1 METGE
6 RILLSKVP
14 GYYSFIRIHP
24 SLLQHLTLQPGQT
37 CSFIAN
43 GQTLRVPVES
53 DVSIPPTT
61 IVCSTDLLERIQL
74 ANFPDAWLATV
85 GNTQIT
91 VLPTIGILC
100 NVTWNARQ
108 GVLKKTKQLPALEK
122 LVKAGEE
129 EGAICF
135 LFRLRDVNFQLGQV
149 KGFRLQNRKWS
160 PVLLPLPDVV
170 YDQVVSRKLERST
183 EYKERRTQLASLYGR
198 RLFNNGFFD
207 KWQIH
212 QWLIADQRSKKHV
225 PATIRYTKIVE
236 AAKFVNRYP
245 MIFLK
250 PLHGSLGLGIV
261 RLMRQSD
268 GSVAYDIKRVNQVP
282 LHGKSVNAEE
292 VVRTFKR
299 RFGQRPY
306 VLQQGIHLALYKGR
320 PFDVRILLQR
330 DGNGVWKRTKMF
342 ARVARSGDFTSNLS
356 SGGEALPVTTVLSDL
371 YGSAARRQRVLEAI
385 RRVSRIAT
393 QVVED
398 QSGTTFGELG
408 IDIGI
413 DEQGGVWIIEVNS
426 KPWKSP
432 STEKGRQDLVDLAFA
447 RPMQYAIWLAQ
458 HKS

>member
-1 METGE
+1 M
-6 RILLSKVP
+6 
-14 GYYSFIRIHP
+14 
-24 SLLQHLTLQPGQT
+24 
-37 CSFIAN
+37 
-43 GQTLRVPVES
+43 
-53 DVSIPPTT
+53 
-61 IVCSTDLLERIQL
+61 
-74 ANFPDAWLATV
+74 
-85 GNTQIT
+85 
-91 VLPTIGILC
+91 
-100 NVTWNARQ
+100 TWNARQ